1 MVHTMRFTTFGRGLL
16 LFLVCSYLAYLPM
29 GNSIP
34 MDTSAALGKLAEK
47 LPRDEPEVRVTGSW
61 GAFGERDIDNPALDR
76 AHHIPVSSSPL
87 SRPTVSDET
96 KRRRPVKGSQAE
108 DVRDDSLVEDSPTS
122 VPKNVQELS
131 AEWQEELRA
140 GLSLISTSR
149 HSITAKIQDQ
159 KLFEGIPRYLNVL
172 VGQQLEKV
180 LELNG
185 LAESDETSIGNS
197 LTDLLH
203 NPRQLL
209 DLIKSFSSRP
219 NQLSSFLGDHVT
231 SEELE
236 HFEQQIQKIVRVTNK
251 RLFRMIAQLD
261 QKSLKEIVENSKT
274 VTNELGDNLAATLH
288 ESYANQ
294 VKDASGE
301 VEKSGPVNQHL
312 EHSTT
317 SNKRQG
323 KLMEDQPRFAYEQ
336 QQHLEEDIETI
347 LHNKLTFVT
356 TEAEAKGVYS
366 LVRMI
371 SQVTIQHEIR
381 AAIQQQTDLDS
392 IFDGLLGLYDPIAP
406 PQMIY
411 EKVKGFIQFASKKYI
426 TIPGLHDQE
435 QEAAS
440 RTVEK
445 PRNPLRLST
454 LWNARSSADLGQFGS
469 DVQMFQNLIHRHL
482 LDLFKEYRYPSR
494 SHSPSFDY
502 WIRMSKELTELAEIS
517 DPHSKFGTSFI
528 DQLQEAE
535 KSFKQWWPN
544 SKIGN

>member
-1 MVHTMRFTTFGRGLL
+1 AQFPATFSTPRNLLLRHGAHNEVYHVRQGIL
-16 LFLVCSYLAYLPM
+16 LFLACSYLAYLPM

-47 LPRDEPEVRVTGSW
+47 LPRDEAEVRVTGSW
-61 GAFGERDIDNPALDR
+61 GAFGERDIVNPALDR

-87 SRPTVSDET
+87 GRPTVSDET

-108 DVRDDSLVEDSPTS
+108 DVRDDILVEDRQHQSPRM
-122 VPKNVQELS
+122 QELS

-159 KLFEGIPRYLNVL
+159 KLFEGIPRYLN
-172 VGQQLEKV
+172 QLEKV

-236 HFEQQIQKIVRVTNK
+236 HFEQQIQRSACKKLWKI
-251 RLFRMIAQLD
+251 A
-261 QKSLKEIVENSKT
+261 KELPTSWGIIWLRHSMS
-274 VTNELGDNLAATLH
+274 H
-288 ESYANQ
+288 YASQ

-323 KLMEDQPRFAYEQ
+323 KLTEDQPRFAYEQ

-356 TEAEAKGVYS
+356 TEAEAKAVYS
-366 LVRMI
+366 LVQMI
-371 SQVTIQHEIR
+371 SQVNIQHEIR

-392 IFDGLLGLYDPIAP
+392 IFDDLLGLYDPIAP

-426 TIPGLHDQE
+426 TIPGLHAEE

-440 RTVEK
+440 RK
-445 PRNPLRLST
+445 NPLRLST

-469 DVQMFQNLIHRHL
+469 DVQLFQNLIHRHL
-482 LDLFKEYRYPSR
+482 LGLFKEYRHPSR